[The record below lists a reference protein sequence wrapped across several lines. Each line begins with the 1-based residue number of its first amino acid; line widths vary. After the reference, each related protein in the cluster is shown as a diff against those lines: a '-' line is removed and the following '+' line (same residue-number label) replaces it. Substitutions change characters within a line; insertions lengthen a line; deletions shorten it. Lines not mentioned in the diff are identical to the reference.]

1 MTFNG
6 AIPAK
11 RGLARKAK
19 IVLVRL
25 QPTVWAQ
32 VWVVTQPGIN
42 AVELAALDRVL
53 NGLTLVSEP

>member
-1 MTFNG
+1 M
-6 AIPAK
+6 
-11 RGLARKAK
+11 
-19 IVLVRL
+19 LVRL
-25 QPTVWAQ
+25 QPAVWAQ